1 MLPDDWIEHRRESD
15 RELVGWIAPDGD
27 GFRAY
32 DILGRP
38 VGGEVLDWLEAEE
51 ALEERG
57 IGFLAA
63 RHRLRLPDGS
73 ERPVRISEVTTT
85 QIVVIADEWGSASA
99 VGSGAD
105 TYQLAFPA
113 PEELILG

>member
-1 MLPDDWIEHRRESD
+1 MLPNDWIEHRREGD

-32 DILGRP
+32 DILGWP
-38 VGGEVLDWLEAEE
+38 VGDGVLEWLAAEE
-51 ALEERG
+51 ALEARG

-73 ERPVRISEVTTT
+73 ERPVRISEVNTSR
-85 QIVVIADEWGSASA
+85 VVVTADEWGSASA

-105 TYQLAFPA
+105 VWELGFPA
-113 PEELILG
+113 PGELMLG